1 MSPWESNYKSLQGNV
16 GLGMAIAYYTN
27 IGFHVLIPLNDTQ
40 KYDLVF
46 DDGNKLNRVSVKTT
60 KAKNKNR
67 RFFEVQLKNT
77 GGSSGRSKIRN
88 FDNNSCDFVFVLTS
102 DYTMYQIPSNKIASH
117 TSIVLTT
124 DYDKYIVNI
133 DNGTSAVLETKHVE

>member
-1 MSPWESNYKSLQGNV
+1 M
-16 GLGMAIAYYTN
+16 
-27 IGFHVLIPLNDTQ
+27 
-40 KYDLVF
+40 F

-60 KAKNKNR
+60 KTKNKNR

-77 GGSSGRSKIRN
+77 GGSSGKSKIRN

-102 DYTMYQIPSNKIASH
+102 DYTMYQIPSNEITSH

-133 DNGTSAVLETKHVE
+133 DNGTSAVLETKQVE